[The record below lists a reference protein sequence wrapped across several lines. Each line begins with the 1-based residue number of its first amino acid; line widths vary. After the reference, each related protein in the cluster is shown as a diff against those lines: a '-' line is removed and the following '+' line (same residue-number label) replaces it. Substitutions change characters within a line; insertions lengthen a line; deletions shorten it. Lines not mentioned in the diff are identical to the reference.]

1 MKKQLKKVMAMSMA
15 VIMAMGTAG
24 SLGGVSADAA
34 EVDHSEEITVTMM

>member
-24 SLGGVSADAA
+24 SLGGVSADASG
-34 EVDHSEEITVTMM
+34 DGPL